1 MFNKNKKELKEK
13 QELYKKIDRYYAEK
27 LLDEI
32 RPIIC
37 VQGLDINSEIN
48 DLRFKI
54 SVKRKKQNLYKTI
67 IDISIEMCCE
77 VYTHRL
83 EILEKDINEICRQ
96 ISRELA
102 IDEKEIG
109 ETND

>member
-27 LLDEI
+27 ILDEI

-37 VQGLDINSEIN
+37 VQGLDIDSEIN

-54 SVKRKKQNLYKTI
+54 SVKRKNQNLYTTI
-67 IDISIEMCCE
+67 IDVSIEMCCE
-77 VYTHRL
+77 LYTHKL
-83 EILEKDINEICRQ
+83 ETLEKDINEICRQ
-96 ISRELA
+96 MYRELA
-102 IDEKEIG
+102 IDEKETG
-109 ETND
+109 VTND